1 MTVRPTDDLKFDAD
15 ISSSPLVLVKFTGQW
30 CPPCRALE
38 PVLEKLSEERRD
50 VLVLSVDVDENQQT
64 SQRFG
69 VRSVPT
75 LIAFKK
81 GRPSGQLVG
90 AMPRRMID
98 ALL

>member
-1 MTVRPTDDLKFDAD
+1 MTVRPTDDSKFDAD
-15 ISSSPLVLVKFTGQW
+15 VSSSPLVLVKFTGQW

-50 VLVLSVDVDENQQT
+50 VLVLSVDVDENQQV

>member
-1 MTVRPTDDLKFDAD
+1 MTVRPTDDSKFEAD
-15 ISSSPLVLVKFTGQW
+15 VSSSPLVLVKFTGQW

-50 VLVLSVDVDENQQT
+50 VLVLSVDVDENQQV

>member
-1 MTVRPTDDLKFDAD
+1 MTVRPTDDSKFDAD

-50 VLVLSVDVDENQQT
+50 VLVLSVDVDENQQV
-64 SQRFG
+64 SQRYG

>member
-1 MTVRPTDDLKFDAD
+1 MTVRPTDDSKFEAD
-15 ISSSPLVLVKFTGQW
+15 VSSSPLVLVKFTGQW

-50 VLVLSVDVDENQQT
+50 VLVLSVDVDENQQV
-64 SQRFG
+64 SQRYG

>member
-1 MTVRPTDDLKFDAD
+1 MTVRPTDDSKFDAD
-15 ISSSPLVLVKFTGQW
+15 VSSSPLVLVKFTGQW

-50 VLVLSVDVDENQQT
+50 VLVLSVDVDENQQV
-64 SQRFG
+64 SQRYG